1 MDGMLR
7 ALTLFGAISVAVIWG
22 FQFQEVRERTI
33 RFHEAKLEELQKQ
46 VLVPRGYALVIGVGT
61 YPNLPANKQLGY
73 AESDAEAVSRILLSN
88 EGGNI
93 PPENLRKLIGRDA
106 TRERIEEA
114 LTKWLAPTA
123 KPEDRVIVYFA
134 GHGVVTPAGGMLAP
148 TDFDLARPNETG
160 YSMKR
165 LGDILANEVKAQWK
179 VLLTDACHSGQITP
193 QSTDEAVYSTLSNL
207 PRGFLT
213 LTSSRQQ
220 ERSHEDA
227 KLGTGFGLFSY
238 YLVEGWAGE
247 ADAEPR
253 DGIVTADE
261 LIHYVS
267 REVRAYA
274 MRVGAR
280 QNPREHG
287 DYPDDMILGFSA
299 VRRKQLTAPGFKELA
314 NGTIVVEANLEDVE
328 VFVDDRPVGK
338 LKAGQTLSVPGLAP
352 DVPHIVRGVRMG
364 YEPATREVV
373 VIPGQTQTVTLRL
386 IYRRKVKP
394 SAQQL
399 YDEGF
404 EIYQRKRGEAEWRKA
419 ERLLVGAVREDSSFA
434 LAALQLCRVRQNL
447 GETDLAL
454 AACKT
459 AVQIDPDRFEA
470 RTQWGAILLETG
482 DAPEAVRQLSE
493 AARQNPKDPFAHSLL
508 AEAHLLSGSFAEA
521 ERSADRSIELNPEH
535 AMGYFTRGDARRY
548 LKRWTPAIQDFQ
560 RYLQLADFRAKLPET
575 LAYYF
580 VGFGASKK
588 NAGFKRQHR
597 VQQSSA
603 YFGWCACELE
613 LENFARAVAECRKA
627 IALDPDD
634 AFAHNLMGQ
643 ARMYLFERD
652 QRRDD
657 LREAQK
663 SLSVALTL
671 APDAEFSDRAKRN
684 LAQVQNILS
693 LLH

>member
-1 MDGMLR
+1 MMRSR
-7 ALTLFGAISVAVIWG
+7 ALVVLSTVVFGFWTGLYA
-22 FQFQEVRERTI
+22 QDVRERAI
-33 RFHEAKLEELQKQ
+33 RFQEAKLEDLKKP
-46 VLVPRGYALVIGVGT
+46 VAVPRGYALVIGVGQ
-61 YPNLPANKQLGY
+61 YPNLPADKQLDY

-106 TRERIEEA
+106 TRAKIEEA
-114 LTKWLAPTA
+114 LTKWLAVTA

-148 TDFDLARPNETG
+148 RDFDLTRPNETG
-160 YSMKR
+160 YPMKR
-165 LGDILANEVKAQWK
+165 LGDILANDVKAQWK
-179 VLLTDACHSGQITP
+179 VLLTDACHSGRITP

-227 KLGTGFGLFSY
+227 KLAKGFGLFSY
-238 YLVEGWAGE
+238 YLVQGWAGD

-253 DGIVTADE
+253 DGVITADE
-261 LIHYVS
+261 LIHYVT
-267 REVRAYA
+267 REVRAHA
-274 MRVGAR
+274 IRVGVK

-287 DYPDDMILGFSA
+287 DFPDDMILGYSA
-299 VRRKQLTAPGFKELA
+299 VRRKQLTTPGTKELE
-314 NGTIVVEANLEDVE
+314 NGTIVVEANLDEVE
-328 VFVDDRPVGK
+328 VYVDDRLVGK
-338 LKAGQTLSVPGLAP
+338 LKAGEKLSVPGLVP
-352 DVPHIVRGVRMG
+352 DVPHIIRGVRMG
-364 YEPATREVV
+364 YEPVVREVV

-386 IYRRKVKP
+386 VYMRKVKPAAQKLYDEGYEIYRRK
-394 SAQQL
+394 
-399 YDEGF
+399 
-404 EIYQRKRGEAEWRKA
+404 RGVAEWRKA
-419 ERLLVGAVREDSSFA
+419 EQLLAGALREDASFG

-447 GETDLAL
+447 GETDPAL
-454 AACKT
+454 AACKK
-459 AVQIDPDRFEA
+459 AVQLDPDRFEA
-470 RTQWGAILLETG
+470 RSQWGAILLEVG

-508 AEAHLLSGSFAEA
+508 AEAYLLSGSFADA

-535 AMGYFTRGDARRY
+535 AMGYFSRADARRY
-548 LKRWTPAIQDFQ
+548 LKQWTPAIEDFR
-560 RYLQLADFRAKLPET
+560 RYLQLADFQAKLPEV

-580 VGFGASKK
+580 VGFGASKR

-603 YFGWCACELE
+603 YFGLCSCELQ
-613 LENFARAVAECRKA
+613 LENFARAVTACKKA
-627 IALDPDD
+627 IELDPED
-634 AFAHNLMGQ
+634 AFAYNLMGQ
-643 ARMYLFERD
+643 ARMYLFDRD

-663 SLSVALTL
+663 ALSAAVRL
-671 APDAEFSDRAKRN
+671 APDAEFSGRAREN
-684 LAQVQNILS
+684 LGRVEGILS
-693 LLH
+693 QMR